1 MSSIS
6 IHRTGPASYR
16 VARAVR
22 RNGQDSKSPLVPV
35 GTTGPFVHPSVRP
48 SARRKSDPPSIST
61 RERREAERK
70 RRIPGI
76 PKALHLTPPSHDG
89 RDGDKSG
96 AVAGES
102 HALVNRVAGPFMSSA
117 NSSTVA
123 EVAVRSCVHAGK
135 VFFSVCFT
143 GGQGYRGGK
152 RNVAK
157 GVGGGGAGGGGGES
171 FTLQHLSSSPD
182 VGVTS
187 APRRPMLTGAS
198 DSESPSNA
206 VQLFEA
212 RVLSCRECEIE
223 WERECGAVVVTVRG
237 SAAAAYQDAVV
248 SVSEIIMWCDVS
260 QRVVRMEHIGERRGW
275 WGEGGGDTVIT
286 NHQGAASS
294 WLPRRQQPDLL

>member
-1 MSSIS
+1 MRYS
-6 IHRTGPASYR
+6 
-16 VARAVR
+16 
-22 RNGQDSKSPLVPV
+22 LV
-35 GTTGPFVHPSVRP
+35 G
-48 SARRKSDPPSIST
+48 RKSDPPSIST

-152 RNVAK
+152 RNVAR

-171 FTLQHLSSSPD
+171 FTCYYYYEDSLSFFRFVYLSIC
-182 VGVTS
+182 
-187 APRRPMLTGAS
+187 
-198 DSESPSNA
+198 
-206 VQLFEA
+206 LFIHFCL
-212 RVLSCRECEIE
+212 LS
-223 WERECGAVVVTVRG
+223 T
-237 SAAAAYQDAVV
+237 
-248 SVSEIIMWCDVS
+248 
-260 QRVVRMEHIGERRGW
+260 
-275 WGEGGGDTVIT
+275 
-286 NHQGAASS
+286 
-294 WLPRRQQPDLL
+294 